1 MHARTSLIRRLAGIA
16 LLTATA
22 ATPAAAHDIILG
34 VGTHFINYPNVQPLM
49 LDLAQRVGADSV
61 RADTGWSV
69 VEKTKGQYAIPPA
82 WDQFVDGAKKRG
94 MEPLLILD
102 YGNKNYDN
110 GKMPRSP
117 GAIQGFVRFAAFV
130 VKHFAGR
137 VRYYE
142 VWNEW
147 NTGTGGYYPGGS
159 AEDYARLFNAT
170 YAAIKRI
177 DPTTIVLASSGYKNW
192 YAQIAKLGVAARAD
206 GVAIHPYVTKE
217 SNYHPWA
224 GSNGAERSAQKV
236 IEDEAIMSRLSG
248 GKEIPL
254 YITEIGWPSS
264 TGSRGYPEQDVAR
277 MAQRML
283 LMFTALPYVRGVWWY
298 DLIND
303 STDETNPEARFGLFR
318 HRSYAQKPAGN
329 VIQSLAP
336 LLKNNT
342 LVWTRQSN
350 LGAGI
355 VALGRVGAPYPW
367 IMAWKVQPLS
377 KDLGSARAPY
387 IVSCNRSLTITHA
400 PSAAANNGQ
409 PLNSIPTIFT
419 YRGPGRCSR
428 TQLPSR

>member
-1 MHARTSLIRRLAGIA
+1 MHARNSLLRHLAGIA
-16 LLTATA
+16 LFA
-22 ATPAAAHDIILG
+22 ATVVTSAAAHDIILG

-49 LDLAQRVGADSV
+49 LNLAQRVGADSV
-61 RADTGWSV
+61 RADTGWSL
-69 VEKTKGQYAIPPA
+69 VETTKGRYTIPPA
-82 WDQFVDGAKKRG
+82 WDQFVNDAKKRG

-102 YGNKNYDN
+102 YGNKLYDN
-110 GKMPRSP
+110 GKIPRSP
-117 GAIQGFVRFAAFV
+117 AAIQGFVRFATFV

-159 AEDYARLFNAT
+159 AQDYARLFDAT
-170 YAAIKRI
+170 YAAIKRV
-177 DPTTIVLASSGYKNW
+177 DPATIVLASSGYKNW
-192 YAQIAKLGVAARAD
+192 YTQIAKLGVAARAD
-206 GVAIHPYVTKE
+206 GVAIHPYVARE
-217 SNYHPWA
+217 SDYHPWA

-236 IEDEAIMSRLSG
+236 IDDETTMRRLSG

-277 MAQRML
+277 MAERTL
-283 LMFTALPYVRGVWWY
+283 LMFAAMPYVRGVWWY
-298 DLIND
+298 DLVND

-318 HRSYAQKPAGN
+318 HRSYAPKPVGD
-329 VIQSLAP
+329 VVRSLAP
-336 LLKNNT
+336 LLKNNS
-342 LVWTRQSN
+342 LVWSRQSN
-350 LGAGI
+350 LAAGV

-377 KDLGSARAPY
+377 KDQNSARAPY

-400 PSAAANNGQ
+400 LGAAPMAGQ
-409 PLNSIPTIFT
+409 PLNSVPTAFS
-419 YRGPGRCSR
+419 YQAGHCSR
-428 TQLPSR
+428 VPLSAQ

>member
-1 MHARTSLIRRLAGIA
+1 MHARPPLIRRLARIA
-16 LLTATA
+16 LFMAT
-22 ATPAAAHDIILG
+22 TTTSAAAHDIILG
-34 VGTHFINYPNVQPLM
+34 VGTHFINYANVQPLM
-49 LDLAQRVGADSV
+49 LNLAQRVGADSV
-61 RADTGWSV
+61 RADTGWSA
-69 VEKTKGQYAIPPA
+69 VETTKGHYAIPPA
-82 WDQFVDGAKKRG
+82 WDQFVNGAKKRG

-102 YGNKNYDN
+102 YGNKFYDN
-110 GKMPRSP
+110 GKIPRSP
-117 GAIQGFVRFAAFV
+117 AAIQGFVRFATFV
-130 VKHFAGR
+130 VRHFAGR

-159 AEDYARLFNAT
+159 AEDYARLFDAT
-170 YAAIKRI
+170 YAAIKRT
-177 DPTTIVLASSGYKNW
+177 DPETIVLASSGYKSW

-206 GVAIHPYVTKE
+206 GVAIHPYVSKE
-217 SNYHPWA
+217 SDYHPWA

-236 IEDEAIMSRLSG
+236 MDDEATMRSLSG

-264 TGSRGYPEQDVAR
+264 TGSGGYPEQDVAR
-277 MAQRML
+277 MAERML
-283 LMFTALPYVRGVWWY
+283 LMFAAMPYVRGVWWY

-303 STDETNPEARFGLFR
+303 STDRTNPEARFGLFR
-318 HRSYAQKPAGN
+318 HSSYAQKPVGN
-329 VIQSLAP
+329 AIQSLAP

-342 LVWTRQSN
+342 LVWTHQSN

-377 KDLGSARAPY
+377 RDQNSARAPY

-400 PSAAANNGQ
+400 SSAAAVAGQ
-409 PLNSIPTIFT
+409 PLSSIPTIFS
-419 YRGPGRCSR
+419 YQAGRCSHGPL
-428 TQLPSR
+428 QSH